1 MKITQWFTHPQ
12 AILGVYLT
20 FFFQMNTIGVIII
33 IKKNVLAFF
42 FFAQKVHPSIIKELH
57 MALVVNKGLLK
68 QSDVFVYEKY
78 PYLKLYK
85 P

>member
-1 MKITQWFTHPQ
+1 MIYSPSNHPRC
-12 AILGVYLT
+12 IFDFLLSDEY
-20 FFFQMNTIGVIII
+20 NWSYNNN
-33 IKKNVLAFF
+33 KKNVLAFF